1 MSDGKLVKDV
11 MLGIFEYPH
20 IPYWFSIEQ
29 TIKVVKAS
37 FIQTK
42 KYTEPLT
49 VLVFDEKY
57 NLLGTVT
64 LKDILKGIEP
74 LFLKAPAK
82 AQVPEEEKTGLAIV
96 WDSLFNQESK
106 KLAKKPVSE
115 IMVPV
120 KHFVGPEDPITK
132 AAYLM
137 IHYDLPVLPVIEE
150 KKKFVGIVRMIEVFD
165 AISEEIIKE

>member
-11 MLGIFEYPH
+11 MLEIFEYPH

-29 TIKVVKAS
+29 AIKVVKAS
-37 FIQTK
+37 FIQTQK
-42 KYTEPLT
+42 HTDPLA

-57 NLLGTVT
+57 NLLGTIT

-74 LFLKAPAK
+74 SFLTPPAK
-82 AQVPEEEKTGLAIV
+82 AQVPEEEKTRLAVV
-96 WDSLFNQESK
+96 WDSLFSEESK
-106 KLAKKPVSE
+106 KLAQKPVSE
-115 IMVPV
+115 IMVLA
-120 KHFVGPEDPITK
+120 KHFVEPADPVTK

-137 IHYDLPVLPVIEE
+137 IYYDLPILPVIED
-150 KKKFVGIVRMIEVFD
+150 KKKFVGIVRMVEVFD

>member
-11 MLGIFEYPH
+11 MLGIFDYPH

-29 TIKVVKAS
+29 AIKVVKAS
-37 FIQTK
+37 FIQTQK
-42 KYTEPLT
+42 HTDPLA

-64 LKDILKGIEP
+64 LKDILRGIEP
-74 LFLKAPAK
+74 SFLKPPAK
-82 AQVPEEEKTGLAIV
+82 AQVPEEEKTGLAVV
-96 WDSLFNQESK
+96 WDSLFSQESK
-106 KLAKKPVSE
+106 KLAQKPVSE
-115 IMVPV
+115 IMVSA
-120 KHFVGPEDPITK
+120 KHFVEPADPVTK

-137 IHYDLPVLPVIEE
+137 IHFDLPVLPVIED
-150 KKKFVGIVRMIEVFD
+150 KKKFVGIVRMVEVFD

>member
-1 MSDGKLVKDV
+1 MSGGKLVKDV

-29 TIKVVKAS
+29 AIKVVKVS

-42 KYTEPLT
+42 MHTEPLA

-57 NLLGTVT
+57 NLLGTIT

-96 WDSLFNQESK
+96 WDSLFTQESK
-106 KLAKKPVSE
+106 KLAQKPVSE
-115 IMVPV
+115 IMVPARY
-120 KHFVGPEDPITK
+120 FVEPEDPITK

-137 IHYDLPVLPVIEE
+137 IHHDLPVLPVIEE
-150 KKKFVGIVRMIEVFD
+150 KKKFVGIVRMVEIFD